1 MNAGISNPV
10 FTPGS
15 LSAFIFYLTVKQIN
29 KTTRIK

>member
-10 FTPGS
+10 FKPGRI
-15 LSAFIFYLTVKQIN
+15 SALIFYSTVKQIN